1 MVVECRG
8 LLPGF
13 TPTLPTTL
21 RSLNRWGDIGEDVS
35 AGMKGT
41 PTLTGP
47 YTPPKPPPRTP
58 PPAKPPPLKPPPPPT
73 APPGNALAVAT
84 LANVKA
90 IASPIRFK
98 LGGNI
103 SGASF
108 GKPKSQLPVMG
119 RSGSAT

>member
-47 YTPPKPPPRTP
+47 VTAPRPPARTP
-58 PPAKPPPLKPPPPPT
+58 PPAKPPPLKPPPLKPPPLKPPPPPT
-73 APPGNALAVAT
+73 APPGKAPAVAT

-98 LGGNI
+98 LAGNI
-103 SGASF
+103 S
-108 GKPKSQLPVMG
+108 
-119 RSGSAT
+119 